1 MFFSQCSESCVIAMF
16 TEYTSYF
23 DGSGD
28 KKGQPVQVVAGFV
41 STVKKWARFENDW
54 NAILK
59 ADNVSALHTTDYVC
73 SQGEFASW
81 KGNSARRK
89 QFQEALTACIKKNVN
104 KLFASALFIADYNAI
119 NRIYCLDDFVGP
131 PFAVC
136 GHQALVKLYRWGDR
150 KRVNPKHLMS
160 FFENGDKDKG
170 EFEKWAKALALN
182 GDTAIQGSAKGTGRP
197 ISSG

>member
-1 MFFSQCSESCVIAMF
+1 MF

-41 STVKKWARFENDW
+41 PTVKKWARFENDW

-89 QFQEALTACIKKNVN
+89 QFQEALTACIKK
-104 KLFASALFIADYNAI
+104 
-119 NRIYCLDDFVGP
+119 
-131 PFAVC
+131 
-136 GHQALVKLYRWGDR
+136 
-150 KRVNPKHLMS
+150 
-160 FFENGDKDKG
+160 
-170 EFEKWAKALALN
+170 
-182 GDTAIQGSAKGTGRP
+182 T
-197 ISSG
+197 

>member
-1 MFFSQCSESCVIAMF
+1 MEAAIKRATRS
-16 TEYTSYF
+16 
-23 DGSGD
+23 SGRW
-28 KKGQPVQVVAGFV
+28 FV

>member
-1 MFFSQCSESCVIAMF
+1 MF

-136 GHQALVKLYRWGDR
+136 GHQALVKYIAGEI
-150 KRVNPKHLMS
+150 V
-160 FFENGDKDKG
+160 KG
-170 EFEKWAKALALN
+170 LIPS
-182 GDTAIQGSAKGTGRP
+182 T
-197 ISSG
+197 